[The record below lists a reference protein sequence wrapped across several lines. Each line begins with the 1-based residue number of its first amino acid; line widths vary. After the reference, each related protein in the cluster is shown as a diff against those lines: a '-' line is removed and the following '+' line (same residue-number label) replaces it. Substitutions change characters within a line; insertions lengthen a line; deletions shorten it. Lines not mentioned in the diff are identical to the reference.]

1 MSGESE
7 AANREVERSRVS
19 QRVKWYV
26 NACAWRIAQCLS
38 TTSKPG
44 PYADIF
50 PGRVEIFRL
59 LRGRA
64 VKNYSEVGQTSK
76 KCQKTLKTGKS

>member
-38 TTSKPG
+38 TTGEPG

-50 PGRVEIFRL
+50 
-59 LRGRA
+59 
-64 VKNYSEVGQTSK
+64 SK
-76 KCQKTLKTGKS
+76 KGRNLPIFAREGGEELF